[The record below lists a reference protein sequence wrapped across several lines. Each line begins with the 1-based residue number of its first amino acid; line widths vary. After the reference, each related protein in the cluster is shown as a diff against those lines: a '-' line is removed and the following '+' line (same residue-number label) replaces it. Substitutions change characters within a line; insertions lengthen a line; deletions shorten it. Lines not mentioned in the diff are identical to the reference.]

1 MANSDAKLKVA
12 ELDFDK
18 IRDNLKQYLKSQSE
32 FSDYNFEGSGM
43 SVLLDLLSYNT
54 HYMGYYLNMVANEM
68 FIDTALTRQ
77 SVVSHAKLLGYTPRS
92 RVAARAAVDLLI
104 TPVPND
110 SNSRVLIPRFTR
122 FVSETKDGANYIFVT
137 PSSRVATKNSSTG
150 LFELENL
157 ELKEGQ
163 PTGFTFTYDAQTNPK
178 QYFEIPDSNIDTST
192 LQVSVQVSAE
202 NANQETYIL
211 SEDATNVDSDARV
224 FYLEENKNGKYQIY
238 FGDGV
243 IGKQLTDGNIVV
255 LSYIVTSCVNANGLR
270 TFKLLDTLLAGNT
283 STAIT
288 LVNESSSGAAAETI
302 DKIRFTAPKAYISQ
316 NRAVTK
322 NDYIALINRDYPY
335 FDAVNVWGGEEVN
348 PPVYGKVFFSAKPL
362 GGYEITATEIEHVKT
377 NILKPFS
384 VLTVTPEYVPADYNY
399 VNVRAEVWYDP
410 TKTNKT
416 SSEVNAAVIA
426 AIRGFASTNLNS
438 FNSIFRVSQI
448 SRAVDDCDNSIVSN
462 DIFIS
467 LEKRFFAD
475 STKRLSYTLD
485 FNTEL
490 IQGTASDHIQI
501 APSFKYYDDT
511 GVLRD
516 CYIEEVIQSYTGV
529 DDISVLAPGS
539 GYTTTPEVI
548 IEGDGQGATAE
559 ALIVNG
565 QIKKIVVTNTGS
577 DYTSAS
583 ARVVGGGGIGAL
595 LDVNLQGRTGRLKSY
610 YFDEVSPVKKTIDAN
625 IGVIDYKTGIVK
637 INNFQPV
644 SVSDPFGTLVVHAI
658 PARKV
663 FSSSQNKIVTM
674 DLSDPGS
681 VTTVITP
688 VVG

>member
-12 ELDFDK
+12 ELDFDT
-18 IRDNLKQYLKSQSE
+18 IRDNLKSYLKSQSE

-43 SVLLDLLSYNT
+43 AVLLDLLSYNT

-92 RVAARAAVDLLI
+92 RVAARAAIDLTI
-104 TPVPND
+104 SPVPND
-110 SNSRVLIPRFTR
+110 ANSRVLIPRFTR

-137 PSSRVATKNSSTG
+137 PSSRVATKNSETG
-150 LFELENL
+150 LFVVENL
-157 ELKEGQ
+157 EIKEGL
-163 PTGFTFTYDAQTNPK
+163 PTGFTFTYDEQTNPK

-202 NANQETYIL
+202 NANQESYIL
-211 SEDATNVDSDARV
+211 SEDATNVDSNARV

-238 FGDGV
+238 FGDGIV
-243 IGKQLTDGNIVV
+243 GKKLTNGNIVV
-255 LSYIVTSCVNANGLR
+255 VSYVATSGDSANGLQN
-270 TFKLLDTLLAGNT
+270 FKPLDVILDGPVTVNV
-283 STAIT
+283 S

-322 NDYIALINRDYPY
+322 NDYIALLNRDYPY
-335 FDAVNVWGGEEVN
+335 FDAVNVWGGEDN
-348 PPVYGKVFFSAKPL
+348 TPPVYGKVFFSAKPL
-362 GGYEITATEIEHVKT
+362 GGYEITATEIEHVKKS
-377 NILKPFS
+377 ILKPFS

-399 VNVRAEVWYDP
+399 VNVKAEVWFDP
-410 TKTNKT
+410 TRTNKT
-416 SSEVNAAVIA
+416 TEEVNASVIA
-426 AIRGFASTNLNS
+426 AIRGFATTNLNN

-448 SRAVDDCDNSIVSN
+448 ARAIDDSDNSIVSN
-462 DIFIS
+462 DVFVS

-475 STKRLSYTLD
+475 STKRLSYALN

-490 IQGTASDHIQI
+490 VQGTVSDHIKVF
-501 APSFKYYDDT
+501 PSFKYFDQT

-516 CYIEEVIQSYTGV
+516 SYIEEVIQSYTGV
-529 DDISVLAPGS
+529 ENIEVLAPGS

-548 IEGDGQGATAE
+548 IDGDGQGAAAE
-559 ALIVNG
+559 AVIVNG
-565 QIKKIVVTNTGS
+565 QIKKIVITNEGA

-583 ARVVGGGGIGAL
+583 ARIVGGGGVGAL
-595 LDVNLQGRTGRLKSY
+595 LNVNLQGRTGRLRIY
-610 YFDEVSPVKKTIDAN
+610 YYDDISPVKKTIEDN
-625 IGVIDYKTGIVK
+625 IGVIDYKSGVVT

-644 SVSDPFGTLVVHAI
+644 SVSDPFGTLVVYAT
-658 PARKV
+658 PLKKV
-663 FSSSQNKIVTM
+663 FTSIQNQIITM

-681 VTTVITP
+681 ISTIINP

>member
-12 ELDFDK
+12 ELDFDNIK
-18 IRDNLKQYLKSQSE
+18 DNLKGFLKSQTE

-54 HYMGYYLNMVANEM
+54 HYMGYYLNMVSNEM

-92 RVAARAAVDLLI
+92 RVAARAAVDLTI
-104 TPVPND
+104 TPVAND
-110 SNSRVLIPRFTR
+110 ANSAVLIPRFTR
-122 FVSETKDGANYIFVT
+122 FASETIDGSNYVFVT
-137 PSSRVATKNSSTG
+137 TTTRVATKNTTTG
-150 LFELENL
+150 TFSVENL
-157 ELKEGQ
+157 EIKEGQ
-163 PTGFTFTYDAQTNPK
+163 PVGFTFTYDEQTNPK
-178 QYFEIPDSNIDTST
+178 QYFELPDTNIDTST
-192 LQVSVQVSAE
+192 LQVSVQISAE
-202 NANQETYIL
+202 NANQESYIL
-211 SEDATNVDSDARV
+211 SEDATNVDSNARV

-243 IGKQLTDGNIVV
+243 IGKKLTNGNIVV
-255 LSYIVTSCVNANGLR
+255 ASYIVTNGVAANGLR
-270 TFKLLDTLLAGNT
+270 TFKPLDTILQGNT
-283 STAIT
+283 SVAVT
-288 LVNESSSGAAAETI
+288 LVNESSSGAAAESI

-335 FDAVNVWGGEEVN
+335 FDAVNVWGGEDN
-348 PPVYGKVFFSAKPL
+348 TPPVYGKVFFSAKPL
-362 GGYEITATEIEHVKT
+362 GGYEITATEIEHVKK

-384 VLTVTPEYVPADYNY
+384 ILTVTPEYVPADYNY
-399 VNVRAEVWYDP
+399 VNVKAEVWFDP

-416 SSEVNAAVIA
+416 TEEVNAAVIA
-426 AIRGFASTNLNS
+426 AIRSFATTNLSN
-438 FNSIFRVSQI
+438 FNSIFRVSQV
-448 SRAVDDCDNSIVSN
+448 SRAIDDCDNSIVSN
-462 DIFIS
+462 DVFIS

-475 STKRLSYTLD
+475 STKRLSYSLN

-490 IQGTASDHIQI
+490 VQGTVSNHIKVY
-501 APSFKYYDDT
+501 PSFKYFDQT

-516 CYIEEVIQSYTGV
+516 SYIEEVVQSYTGV
-529 DDISVLAPGS
+529 ENIEVFAPGN
-539 GYTTTPEVI
+539 GYTSTPEVI

-565 QIKKIVVTNTGS
+565 QIKKIVITEMGS

-583 ARVVGGGGIGAL
+583 ARVVGGGGVGAL
-595 LDVNLQGRTGRLKSY
+595 LNVNLQGRTGRMRIY
-610 YFDEVSPVKKTIDAN
+610 YYDDVSPVKKTIQDNVGA
-625 IGVIDYKTGIVK
+625 IDYKSGIVT

-644 SVSDPFGTLVVHAI
+644 SVSDPFGTLVVYAT
-658 PARKV
+658 PAKKV
-663 FSSSQNKIVTM
+663 FNSVQNQIITM

-681 VTTVITP
+681 VSTIINP

>member
-12 ELDFDK
+12 ELDFDT
-18 IRDNLKQYLKSQSE
+18 IRDNLKAYLKSQSE

-43 SVLLDLLSYNT
+43 AVLLDLLSYNT

-92 RVAARAAVDLLI
+92 RVAARAAVDLTI
-104 TPVPND
+104 TPVAND
-110 SNSRVLIPRFTR
+110 ANSRVLIPRFTR
-122 FVSETKDGANYIFVT
+122 FVSETKDGANYVFVT
-137 PSSRVATKNSSTG
+137 SSTRVATKNAETG
-150 LFELENL
+150 LFVVENL
-157 ELKEGQ
+157 ELKEGL
-163 PTGFTFTYDAQTNPK
+163 PTGFTFTYDEQTNPK

-202 NANQETYIL
+202 NANQESYVL

-224 FYLEENKNGKYQIY
+224 FYIEENKNGKYQIY
-238 FGDGV
+238 FGDGIV
-243 IGKQLTDGNIVV
+243 GKKLTNGNIVV
-255 LSYIVTSCVNANGLR
+255 VSYVATNGDTANGLQN
-270 TFKLLDTLLAGNT
+270 FKPLDVILNGPVTINVA
-283 STAIT
+283 

-322 NDYIALINRDYPY
+322 NDYIAIINRDYPY
-335 FDAVNVWGGEEVN
+335 FDAVNVWGGEDN
-348 PPVYGKVFFSAKPL
+348 TPPVYGKVFFSAKPL
-362 GGYEITATEIEHVKT
+362 GGYEITAAEIEHVKKS
-377 NILKPFS
+377 ILKPFS

-399 VNVRAEVWYDP
+399 VNVTAEVWYDP

-416 SSEVNAAVIA
+416 LEAVNASVIN
-426 AIRGFASTNLNS
+426 AIRNFATTNLSN
-438 FNSIFRVSQI
+438 FNSIFRISQI
-448 SRAVDDCDNSIVSN
+448 SRAIDDCDNSIVSN
-462 DIFIS
+462 DVFVS

-475 STKRLSYTLD
+475 STKRLSYALN

-490 IQGTASDHIQI
+490 IQGTVADHIKVF
-501 APSFKYYDDT
+501 PSFKYYDQT
-511 GVLRD
+511 GILRD
-516 CYIEEVIQSYTGV
+516 SYIEEVVQSYTGV
-529 DDISVLAPGS
+529 ESIEVLAPGS
-539 GYTTTPEVI
+539 GYTTTPEVV

-559 ALIVNG
+559 AVIVNG
-565 QIKKIVVTNTGS
+565 QIKKIVVTNVGA

-583 ARVVGGGGIGAL
+583 ARIVGGGGVGAL
-595 LDVNLQGRTGRLKSY
+595 LNINLEGRTGRLRIY
-610 YFDEVSPVKKTIDAN
+610 YYDDISPVKKTIVDN
-625 IGVIDYKTGIVK
+625 IGVIDYKTGIVT

-644 SVSDPFGTLVVHAI
+644 SVSDPFGTLVVYAT
-658 PARKV
+658 PVKKV
-663 FSSSQNKIVTM
+663 FNSVQNQIITM

-681 VTTVITP
+681 ISTIINP

>member
-12 ELDFDK
+12 ELDFDNIK
-18 IRDNLKQYLKSQSE
+18 DNLKEFLKSQTE

-92 RVAARAAVDLLI
+92 RVAARAAVDLTI
-104 TPVPND
+104 TPVAND
-110 SNSRVLIPRFTR
+110 ANSAVLIPRFTR
-122 FVSETKDGANYIFVT
+122 FASETIDGSNYVFVT
-137 PSSRVATKNSSTG
+137 TTTRVATKNTTTG
-150 LFELENL
+150 TFSVENL
-157 ELKEGQ
+157 EIKEGQ
-163 PTGFTFTYDAQTNPK
+163 PVGFTFTYDEQTNPK
-178 QYFEIPDSNIDTST
+178 QYFELPDTNIDTST
-192 LQVSVQVSAE
+192 LQVSVQISAE
-202 NANQETYIL
+202 NANQESYIL
-211 SEDATNVDSDARV
+211 SEDATNVDSNARV

-243 IGKQLTDGNIVV
+243 IGKKLTNGNIVV
-255 LSYIVTSCVNANGLR
+255 ASYIVTNGVAANGLR
-270 TFKLLDTLLAGNT
+270 TFKPLDTILQGNT
-283 STAIT
+283 SVAVT
-288 LVNESSSGAAAETI
+288 LVNESSSGAAAESI

-335 FDAVNVWGGEEVN
+335 FDAVNVWGGEDN
-348 PPVYGKVFFSAKPL
+348 TPPVYGKVFFSAKPL
-362 GGYEITATEIEHVKT
+362 GGYEITATEIEHVKK

-384 VLTVTPEYVPADYNY
+384 ILTVTPEYVPADYNY
-399 VNVRAEVWYDP
+399 VNVKAEVWFDP

-416 SSEVNAAVIA
+416 TEEVNAAVIA
-426 AIRGFASTNLNS
+426 AIRSFATTNLSN
-438 FNSIFRVSQI
+438 FNSIFRVSQV
-448 SRAVDDCDNSIVSN
+448 SRAIDDCDNSIVSN
-462 DIFIS
+462 DVFIS

-475 STKRLSYTLD
+475 STKRLSYSLN

-490 IQGTASDHIQI
+490 VQGTVSNHIKVY
-501 APSFKYYDDT
+501 PSFKYFDQT

-516 CYIEEVIQSYTGV
+516 SYIEEVVQSYTGV
-529 DDISVLAPGS
+529 ENIEVLAPGN
-539 GYTTTPEVI
+539 GYTSTPEVI

-565 QIKKIVVTNTGS
+565 QIKKIVITEMGS

-583 ARVVGGGGIGAL
+583 ARVVGGGGVGAL
-595 LDVNLQGRTGRLKSY
+595 LNVNLQGRTGRMRIY
-610 YFDEVSPVKKTIDAN
+610 YYDDVSPVKKTIQDN
-625 IGVIDYKTGIVK
+625 VGTIDYKSGIVT

-644 SVSDPFGTLVVHAI
+644 SVSDPFGTLVVYAT
-658 PARKV
+658 PAKKV
-663 FSSSQNKIVTM
+663 FNSVQNQIITM

-681 VTTVITP
+681 VSTIINP